1 MSDLPITIHSSLFGI
16 TMLKSMTG
24 FGRSELNT
32 DLGYL
37 TVEIKSVNHKYC
49 NITLHIAPQL
59 SSFEIKIHN
68 FIKSQ
73 ISRGQINLSLEIRAG
88 GDASHA
94 DFTLDLQL
102 AKKYYQELSGLRDEL
117 GLKDEITLEMFT
129 RLPGVLVFEE
139 EELGENRIW
148 HSVEELL
155 KTAIEGLNLMKETE
169 GASLSI
175 DLNQRLETVKTFLSQ
190 IKLSSSDF
198 VREYHEKLKKR
209 LEELLKGKVEI
220 DESRIIMEAGV
231 LAERADITEE
241 IVRIESHCEQFAG
254 GIASDEPVGRQLDFL
269 LQEMLRE
276 ANTIGSKVGQPEI
289 ASNCVLLKTE
299 IEKMRELTQN
309 IE

>member
-1 MSDLPITIHSSLFGI
+1 
-16 TMLKSMTG
+16 MLKSMTG

-32 DLGYL
+32 DFGRL
-37 TVEIKSVNHKYC
+37 TVEIRAVNHKYC

-59 SSFEIKIHN
+59 SSFESKIHN

-73 ISRGQINLSLEIRAG
+73 IPRGQINLSLEIKAG

-94 DFTLDLQL
+94 NFTLDLQL
-102 AKKYYQELSGLRDEL
+102 AQKYYQELSRLRDEL
-117 GLKDEITLEMFT
+117 GVKDEITLEMLT
-129 RLPGVLVFEE
+129 RLPGVLILEEKELEE
-139 EELGENRIW
+139 ERIW
-148 HSVEELL
+148 HSIEGLL
-155 KTAIEGLNLMKETE
+155 NAAIEGLNLMRETE

-175 DLNQRLETVKTFLSQ
+175 DLNERLETVKTLLSQ
-190 IKLSSSDF
+190 IKVSSNDF

-209 LEELLKGKVEI
+209 LEELLQGKVEI

-241 IVRIESHCEQFAG
+241 IVRLESHCEQFAG
-254 GIASDEPVGRQLDFL
+254 CIASDEPVGRQLDFL

-276 ANTIGSKVGQPEI
+276 ANTTGSKIGQPEI

-309 IE
+309 VE